1 METSA
6 QIAKL
11 ENLLLRVQGNRVQL
25 EAERDAERQRRW
37 APPSAQAPDIPQ
49 ASAPAFSAPVPD
61 VDPTEEIDVSFESE
75 STAEMEPIPL
85 EVVSS
90 VPAPAVPFEAAE
102 PELEAVPEPELEA
115 VPEPELEAVPEP
127 ELEAVPEL
135 EPETESAPVTA
146 APAVDATPQV
156 FAPEVVA
163 AKPVATAVGTLEPA
177 RSWTLED
184 VLARAFRLG
193 QP

>member
-115 VPEPELEAVPEP
+115 VPE
-127 ELEAVPEL
+127 L